1 MRFFGENTKYISKNN
16 RTAVHILD
24 YDEFNIYTSIE
35 DVENY
40 IESLISEGIEIKE
53 EAYQRCIGK
62 FGTDFKAIIDAI
74 FQEEE

>member
-1 MRFFGENTKYISKNN
+1 M
-16 RTAVHILD
+16 HILD

-40 IESLISEGIEIKE
+40 LETLISEGIQTKD
-53 EAYQRCIGK
+53 EAYDKCLSK
-62 FGTDFKAIIDAI
+62 FGQDFKELIEAL